1 MRAQLT
7 EGAFLKDSAR
17 RLLAGGLRGRAAATE
32 ALLRALRH
40 EPQRL
45 DLYVWLASLGL
56 LASVA
61 CSLRRRFAA
70 DTPELA
76 PET

>member
-17 RLLAGGLRGRAAATE
+17 RLLAGAGRGR
-32 ALLRALRH
+32 RRRYSGRRH